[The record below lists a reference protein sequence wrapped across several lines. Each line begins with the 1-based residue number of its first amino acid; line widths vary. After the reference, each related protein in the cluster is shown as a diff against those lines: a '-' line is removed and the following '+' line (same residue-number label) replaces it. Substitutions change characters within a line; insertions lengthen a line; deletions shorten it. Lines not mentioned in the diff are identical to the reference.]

1 MDNTYSTKV
10 EGMTCGN
17 CALTISKVLEKKGA
31 TNISANAASGD
42 VSFTLVEQDVD
53 DVYNAIDDLG
63 YHVVRE
69 DEDDMAHAGGHH
81 HDHHD
86 SNPTTLLIICAILT
100 VPLLMHMFV
109 SWHLLHNPWVQLA
122 LSTPVY
128 GIGLFVFGKSAF
140 RSLKHGIP
148 NMDVLIV
155 LGASA
160 AYIYSLI
167 GLFIYTDAVR
177 DYMFFETTASI
188 ITLVMFGNWLEHKTV
203 KSTTSAIDALV
214 DLQPTKAKLVMT
226 DSIGK
231 ETILEV
237 DNAHVK
243 KGDVVLVNNGDSI
256 PVDGKVIKGE
266 AQVDEHM
273 ITGESLPVRKEVG
286 SDVIGGTILQDGN
299 LRVEV
304 TAVGKNS
311 VLSNIIKLVRE
322 AQGTKPPLQ
331 KLADKISAIFVP
343 AVLAIALL
351 TLFVSW
357 LVFGVSFEDAMMRS
371 IAVMV
376 ISCPCAMGLATP
388 AAVAV
393 GLGRA
398 ARNGM
403 LVKGGDTLEQLKK
416 VEQIVFDKTGTL
428 TTGKLNIDTYDT
440 VLDDETFKH
449 IVAEMETHSSH
460 PIARSITAQWSTN
473 GAALFAEVSEVKG
486 KGMAAVD
493 AQGNKWQLG
502 SEMWLHQNASE
513 QTGHDLYLYKNGE
526 YAGAITITDAL
537 RDDAKETI
545 EELKEMGYK
554 TILLSGDKQSKCD
567 RIAKELG
574 IDEVYAQY
582 TPEQKG
588 EKLDAL
594 LAERPTAMVG
604 DGINDAP
611 ALAKATVGIS
621 LSESTQIAI
630 QSANIILS
638 NNQLSTLPKA
648 IRLGIYTERT
658 IKSNLF
664 WAFIYNIV
672 AIPVA
677 AAGMLK
683 PTYGAGIMALSDV
696 VLILNSLRLGVRNL
710 KRK

>member
-1 MDNTYSTKV
+1 MSNTYSTKV

-42 VSFTLVEQDVD
+42 VSFTIVEQDKNVD
-53 DVYNAIDDLG
+53 DLYNAIDDLG

-69 DEDDMAHAGGHH
+69 GEGDMEMSGGHQ
-81 HDHHD
+81 HHD

-100 VPLLMHMFV
+100 VPLLLHMFV
-109 SWHLLHNPWVQLA
+109 SWHFLHNPWVQLA

-128 GIGLFVFGKSAF
+128 GIGLYVFGKSAF

-167 GLFIYTDAVR
+167 GLFVYTDAVK
-177 DYMFFETTASI
+177 DYLFFETAASI
-188 ITLVMFGNWLEHKTV
+188 VTLVMVGNWLEHVTV

-214 DLQPTKAKLVMT
+214 ELQPQKAKLVMA

-231 ETILEV
+231 ETVLEV
-237 DNAHVK
+237 DSKHVK
-243 KGDVVLVNNGDSI
+243 KGDIVLVNNGDSI

-273 ITGESLPVRKEVG
+273 ITGESLPVRKIVQD
-286 SDVIGGTILQDGN
+286 DVIGGTVLQDGN
-299 LRVEV
+299 IRIEA
-304 TAVGKNS
+304 TAVGSGS

-322 AQGTKPPLQ
+322 AQATKPPLQ

-343 AVLAIALL
+343 AVLIIALL
-351 TLFVSW
+351 TLLVSW
-357 LVFGVSFEDAMMRS
+357 LAFGVSFENAMMRS

-403 LVKGGDTLEQLKK
+403 LVKGGNTLEQLKK
-416 VEQIVFDKTGTL
+416 VKQIVFDKTGTL
-428 TTGKLNIDTYDT
+428 TTGKLNIDDYHT
-440 VLDDETFKH
+440 VLDEEQFKQ
-449 IVAEMETHSSH
+449 IVAEIETHSSH
-460 PIARSITAQWSTN
+460 PIARSITNQWKAGSTS
-473 GAALFAEVSEVKG
+473 FFTHVSEVKG
-486 KGMAAVD
+486 KGMTAED
-493 AQGNKWQLG
+493 ADGNKWELG
-502 SEMWLHQNASE
+502 SEIWLHQNADE
-513 QTGHDLYLYKNGE
+513 QKGHDLYLYKNGA
-526 YAGAITITDAL
+526 YAGAITITDTL

-588 EKLDAL
+588 KKLDEL
-594 LAERPTAMVG
+594 LAEAPTAMLG

-664 WAFIYNIV
+664 WAFIYNVV

-677 AAGMLK
+677 AAGLLK

-710 KRK
+710 NRR